1 VVLAQHHADL
11 QVPQVEQRE
20 PPVGQE
26 AVGVGPG
33 LVPVEQLA
41 PDPQEPVLPVEVDR
55 VPYIQVAPAP
65 VHLTQGPMEAQGV
78 LEFKQMFRLAVVARA
93 ILGGLD
99 TMLEALRP
107 INPILL
113 SMVDLEPAV
122 S

>member
-1 VVLAQHHADL
+1 
-11 QVPQVEQRE
+11 
-20 PPVGQE
+20 
-26 AVGVGPG
+26 
-33 LVPVEQLA
+33 
-41 PDPQEPVLPVEVDR
+41 
-55 VPYIQVAPAP
+55 
-65 VHLTQGPMEAQGV
+65 MEAQGV

-99 TMLEALRP
+99 TMLEASHP